1 MTIPDFILVV
11 FGSISVFLML
21 LFVGRVVGRFPRIFY
36 RGKGRKYL

>member
-1 MTIPDFILVV
+1 MTILDFILIV

-21 LFVGRVVGRFPRIFY
+21 LFAGRLVGRFPRLFY